1 MFRNLTRSV
10 YVGSHGVKNGQ
21 IMVSEMK
28 LVEAQ
33 CEVVRGMKVDQGP
46 KHCQSLVSDKALGS
60 GT

>member
-1 MFRNLTRSV
+1 M
-10 YVGSHGVKNGQ
+10 GSHGVKNGQ